1 MDEIPHGEQ
10 RDDILYLL
18 HELTNPG
25 VSKVSLLVTSQ
36 PEPDFSNTFRWDL
49 GWTNLGMSSS
59 RVDADIGLFV
69 RHAVS
74 TASKFSG
81 LSGDDRKKIEDYL
94 TKEANSVFQWVALML
109 QMLQIP
115 RVLRS
120 REIEEI
126 LHSLPKDLKS
136 TYDRLLQRV
145 DESDAPEV
153 AVALKWLSLAQR
165 LLFIEE
171 VIEASI
177 LNSER
182 NIVLN
187 TERRLTAQQILS
199 CLTGLVTLEPP
210 LVSSDLYQAETH
222 VLALAHSS
230 VRKYLISKDSGV
242 TSSNCFLFD
251 EGLAH
256 EFIAKCCVEYISH
269 CYASSWRTKLY
280 PLARYSTR
288 YWISHAQHNPRLLSY
303 LKAKLE
309 NQLAS
314 LLYPEAGKAPKL
326 LEGSWEGS
334 DTGFANSTG
343 EVNHRLL
350 EDDPPVDIIG
360 TTQDIYMPLRYD
372 KREFRVLLLLPSE
385 SSSSPLE
392 CRLQVVSMD
401 EAPYYQALSYSWDPN
416 MDPQWIYVDGTR
428 ISVNLNLACAML
440 QIRSESRAPRV
451 LWIDALCIN
460 LIDTSERNLQ
470 VSLIPLIFKNAV
482 KTIVWLGYETSTSY
496 LAMGYLS
503 SFEDLPRQTESV
515 SNRLLSMSIETWT
528 ALQELLA
535 LPWFRKVWI
544 IQEAV
549 LARDIEVMC
558 GSSCVPWSVFARI
571 EEAYSSHGHDIHQY
585 TFKLLATQT
594 NSTALPSLS
603 EFSRLILCN
612 PHLTAIQAIR
622 RRYHSDLGF
631 SFREVMLL
639 TQAHECANLRDKM
652 IAVMRIMHEPPPIS
666 LDGDIYTI
674 AIEELCCR
682 LAVSLIRSSD
692 DLDILSYP
700 AYLRDRPEKLP
711 SWVPDFTKPLSRSLD
726 QGDVA
731 LPFKPRCR
739 RLYSAGTLI
748 KPAPSFTET
757 SQFPALNL
765 SAIHVDTVRMTGQPR
780 TPAAWRTYMDLTEVQ
795 NRYGSISMNEVFCRT
810 FLADQKFIS
819 IDEEPR
825 RLGASW
831 LEWREP
837 EQILSGWDDV
847 FPTYL
852 NTRTFFVSRD
862 GYVGLCPE
870 IAKEGDHIVIFLG
883 SRLPSIIRPTG
894 NDFLLIGEA

>member
-230 VRKYLISKDSGV
+230 V
-242 TSSNCFLFD
+242 
-251 EGLAH
+251 
-256 EFIAKCCVEYISH
+256 
-269 CYASSWRTKLY
+269 
-280 PLARYSTR
+280 P
-288 YWISHAQHNPRLLSY
+288 
-303 LKAKLE
+303 KLE

-350 EDDPPVDIIG
+350 EDDPPSI
-360 TTQDIYMPLRYD
+360 
-372 KREFRVLLLLPSE
+372 
-385 SSSSPLE
+385 SS
-392 CRLQVVSMD
+392 V
-401 EAPYYQALSYSWDPN
+401 
-416 MDPQWIYVDGTR
+416 
-428 ISVNLNLACAML
+428 
-440 QIRSESRAPRV
+440 
-451 LWIDALCIN
+451 
-460 LIDTSERNLQ
+460 
-470 VSLIPLIFKNAV
+470 
-482 KTIVWLGYETSTSY
+482 
-496 LAMGYLS
+496 
-503 SFEDLPRQTESV
+503 LPR
-515 SNRLLSMSIETWT
+515 I
-528 ALQELLA
+528 
-535 LPWFRKVWI
+535 
-544 IQEAV
+544 
-549 LARDIEVMC
+549 
-558 GSSCVPWSVFARI
+558 
-571 EEAYSSHGHDIHQY
+571 
-585 TFKLLATQT
+585 
-594 NSTALPSLS
+594 
-603 EFSRLILCN
+603 
-612 PHLTAIQAIR
+612 
-622 RRYHSDLGF
+622 
-631 SFREVMLL
+631 
-639 TQAHECANLRDKM
+639 
-652 IAVMRIMHEPPPIS
+652 
-666 LDGDIYTI
+666 
-674 AIEELCCR
+674 
-682 LAVSLIRSSD
+682 
-692 DLDILSYP
+692 
-700 AYLRDRPEKLP
+700 
-711 SWVPDFTKPLSRSLD
+711 FT
-726 QGDVA
+726 
-731 LPFKPRCR
+731 C
-739 RLYSAGTLI
+739 
-748 KPAPSFTET
+748 
-757 SQFPALNL
+757 
-765 SAIHVDTVRMTGQPR
+765 H
-780 TPAAWRTYMDLTEVQ
+780 
-795 NRYGSISMNEVFCRT
+795 
-810 FLADQKFIS
+810 
-819 IDEEPR
+819 
-825 RLGASW
+825 
-831 LEWREP
+831 
-837 EQILSGWDDV
+837 
-847 FPTYL
+847 
-852 NTRTFFVSRD
+852 
-862 GYVGLCPE
+862 
-870 IAKEGDHIVIFLG
+870 
-883 SRLPSIIRPTG
+883 
-894 NDFLLIGEA
+894 